1 MEKGNEV
8 DEQHTPG
15 RSGFPGGTPRLPR
28 LNSEPPPPAGIQ
40 GSVDE
45 PAVEFVTGG
54 FIEDELTR
62 ARRSRRPTDD
72 DADRTDGEPTDP
84 VYARFTDYS
93 PNESLFFHPAGN
105 RGTAEPDR
113 DVGDDQPLTPHAL
126 LRVTPDASWQQ
137 IKAAHRSLLAELHP
151 DRFVTATQA
160 ERDRAAEQLAEVNL
174 AFHTLDKERRAS

>member
-8 DEQHTPG
+8 DEERTPG

-28 LNSEPPPPAGIQ
+28 LNSEMPTPAGIK

-54 FIEDELTR
+54 FLEDELTR
-62 ARRSRRPTDD
+62 ARRTRRPADADD
-72 DADRTDGEPTDP
+72 DRTDSATSDP
-84 VYARFTDYS
+84 VYASFTDYS
-93 PNESLFFHPAGN
+93 PNESLFFHPAGT
-105 RGTAEPDR
+105 RCTTEPDS
-113 DVGDDQPLTPHAL
+113 VVDDDIPLTPHAI

-137 IKAAHRSLLAELHP
+137 IKSAHRSLLAELHP